1 MNNNSTARNRTELL
15 APAGSLEAFF
25 AAMEKGADAVYA
37 GLKEFSARAKA
48 KNFTLQQMERMIAY
62 AHSLEKKVYVT
73 LNTLVKEGELP
84 QLVDTLSSL
93 EAIGVDAVII
103 QDLAVARIARR
114 FFPGIPLHASTQM
127 TVHNSPGV
135 RQLADLGFERVVLAR
150 ELHLDEISTIVS
162 KSPIGIECFIHG
174 ALCFSL
180 SGQCY
185 FSSFLG
191 GHSGNRGRCAQPC
204 RRQYTYRGKEG
215 YYFSTND
222 FSSIDLIPQMVAA
235 GVESLKIEGRMKSAE
250 YVAAIV
256 GAYRKVLDAD
266 PGSTSSAIGEA
277 RELIKLSF
285 GRVPTKGFLA
295 SHTPADIAIPSLR
308 GATGRFL
315 GEIKTVRGNRILFEA
330 RDRLHIGDRIRIQPK
345 SDMAGKAF
353 TVREIYLDNRPVKAA
368 SEKSKVAVV
377 SPFPATVGDAVF
389 KVSSETAF
397 TMSENACNKRLETVK
412 PGRIPC
418 DLEISLRN
426 DRLVVDARAAGI
438 AASFDFP
445 LPPVEPSR
453 SSDMA
458 AVFRGQFA
466 KSGETR
472 FILGSLAAEGFPP
485 LLIPSAVLKEVRR
498 DFYQKLAD
506 TVLPQLERDRRERR
520 EQARASLVLRR
531 TAPAARRADLTV
543 RLEKGSDLHL
553 LHRDGVSSAALP
565 VSRANLHQFHQI
577 ARRLRG
583 REETLTW
590 RIPFI
595 IFEGDLPWYREAL
608 ASLHGA
614 GFRSFEAAN
623 ISHFPLLAELP
634 PDPASLLRISCDY
647 RLFSLNSQAMLAW
660 NELGATAAT
669 LYIEDDA
676 DNIAPL
682 LAADLP
688 LQRQFLLYG
697 EVPAITSKI
706 AIKGVKSDALVLS
719 DRGEGYRVAVRDGL
733 TQITPLKKF
742 SLVQF
747 REKLQSMGCGRF
759 ILDLSGT
766 EKAEQEQV
774 LSAYASG
781 RELPN
786 TSPFN
791 FLQGLV

>member
-1 MNNNSTARNRTELL
+1 MNHTSSKRNRTELL

-48 KNFTLQQMERMIAY
+48 KNFTLQQMERMLAY
-62 AHSLEKKVYVT
+62 AHGMGKKVYVT
-73 LNTLVKEGELP
+73 LNTLVKENELP

-93 EAIGVDAVII
+93 EAMGVDAVII
-103 QDLAVARIARR
+103 QDLAVARLARR

-135 RQLADLGFERVVLAR
+135 QQLAELGFERVVLSR
-150 ELHLDEISTIVS
+150 ELHLDEISRIVS
-162 KSPIGIECFIHG
+162 TSPIGIECFIHG
-174 ALCFSL
+174 ALCFSF

-222 FSSIDLIPQMVAA
+222 FSSIDLIPQLVAA

-256 GAYRKVLDAD
+256 GAYRTVLDAD
-266 PGSTSSAIGEA
+266 RGSMSSAIGEA

-295 SHTPADIAIPSLR
+295 SHAPVDIATPSLR

-315 GEIKTVRGNRILFEA
+315 GEIKSFRGGRILFES
-330 RDRLHIGDRIRIQPK
+330 RDRLHVGDRIRIQPK

-353 TVREIYLDNRPVKAA
+353 TVREMYLDNRQVKAVN
-368 SEKSKVAVV
+368 EKSRVAVV
-377 SPFPATVGDAVF
+377 SPFPAAVGDAVF

-397 TMSENACNKRLETVK
+397 TMSESACNKRLESVK

-418 DLEISLRN
+418 DLAISLKE
-426 DRLVVDARAAGI
+426 DLLII
-438 AASFDFP
+438 AARTAGSSASFTFP
-445 LPPVEPSR
+445 LPPLEPSQT
-453 SSDMA
+453 SDMA

-472 FILGSLAAEGFPP
+472 FTLGSLTADGFPP
-485 LLIPSAVLKEVRR
+485 LLIPSVVLKEIRR
-498 DFYQKLAD
+498 DFYQQLAEKI
-506 TVLPQLERDRRERR
+506 LPLLERDRRERK
-520 EQARASLVLRR
+520 EDARASLAMRR
-531 TAPAARRADLTV
+531 SSTTTKRPELSV
-543 RLEKGSDLHL
+543 RLERAADLHL
-553 LHRDGVSSAALP
+553 LHRDGVSRASLP
-565 VSRANLHQFHQI
+565 VSRANLHQLHQI

-590 RIPFI
+590 RLPFI
-595 IFEGDLPWYREAL
+595 IFEDDLPWYREAL
-608 ASLHGA
+608 ACLHGA
-614 GFRSFEAAN
+614 GFRNFEAAN
-623 ISHFPLLAELP
+623 ISHFPLLAELQ
-634 PDPASLLRISCDY
+634 PDPAAPLRISCDY
-647 RLFSLNSQAMLAW
+647 RLFSLNSQALLAW
-660 NELGATAAT
+660 HDLGATSAV

-676 DNIAPL
+676 ENIAPL

-688 LQRQFLLYG
+688 LQRQVILYG

-706 AIKGVKSDALVLS
+706 AIRGVKSDSPLLS
-719 DRGEGYRVAVRDGL
+719 DRGEGYRVTVRDGL
-733 TQITPLKKF
+733 TQVTPLRKF

-747 REKLQSMGCGRF
+747 RERLQSMGCCHF

-766 EKAEQEQV
+766 ERPEQEQV
-774 LSAYASG
+774 LSAYASC